1 MSSPARIP
9 AGRGHTHV
17 GRSHSSPPALIG
29 VGVDGSSS
37 GRDAVVLASLIASAT
52 SGELMLIAV
61 YEEPL
66 LEGVVPAQMGWRAVK
81 KQARAMLVA
90 TRDSLAPSA
99 RVVVEPNLFV
109 WRGLQRVVRREH
121 RDLLV
126 VGSGHRATDGH
137 VSLGHGAQKLSGNL
151 ECPLAIAPRA
161 LASRGKRRLERI
173 GVGFEDA
180 PEARSALELA
190 GAIALAAG
198 AELAVCAAID
208 DRTPVGVPNED
219 LVPVGETI
227 AENQAR
233 GLQYRARTAARTI
246 GATAQVEIS
255 RADAA
260 DALCAFGAGVD
271 LLLIGSSRSGRRGRV
286 ALRRTARAV
295 ARRAP
300 CPVLIVPRPEE
311 HQ

>member
-1 MSSPARIP
+1 
-9 AGRGHTHV
+9 
-17 GRSHSSPPALIG
+17 
-29 VGVDGSSS
+29 
-37 GRDAVVLASLIASAT
+37 
-52 SGELMLIAV
+52 MLIAV

-66 LEGVVPAQMGWRAVK
+66 LEGVVPAQMGWRGVR

-90 TRDSLAPSA
+90 TRDFAPSA

-126 VGSGHRATDGH
+126 VGLGHRATDGH
-137 VSLGHGAQKLSGNL
+137 VSLGHGAQELSGNL

-161 LASRGKRRLERI
+161 LASRGERRIERI

-260 DALCAFGAGVD
+260 DALCAFGVVD

-286 ALRRTARAV
+286 ALGSTGRGA

-300 CPVLIVPRPEE
+300 CPILIVPRPKE